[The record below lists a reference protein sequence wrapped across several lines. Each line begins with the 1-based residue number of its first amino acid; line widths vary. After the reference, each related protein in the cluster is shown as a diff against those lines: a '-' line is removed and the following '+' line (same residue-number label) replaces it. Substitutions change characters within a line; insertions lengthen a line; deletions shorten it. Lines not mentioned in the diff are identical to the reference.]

1 MKIIIVTPS
10 LEQYDAV
17 SNDVLGQYKYL
28 VEASYQVEIF
38 SEFSHDSIRP
48 LLAKKEHIIKC
59 LLEQENLLIYNQ
71 NY

>member
-17 SNDVLGQYKYL
+17 SNDVLGQHKYL

-38 SEFSHDSIRP
+38 SESSHDSIRP
-48 LLAKKEHIIKC
+48 LL
-59 LLEQENLLIYNQ
+59 
-71 NY
+71 